1 LITFKE
7 ALHKAFS
14 FMVRQAHYERKQG
27 LAVRPEPVEGL
38 NQRFLKAR
46 INVLFPLLG
55 GMLFPFAFSPF
66 DMPWVALFSL
76 MLLFWVW
83 LNASPNQ
90 AFFRG
95 YLFGV
100 GQFGVG
106 ISWIYISMHDYAAA
120 NVFEAGLLS
129 AIFILFLA
137 LYSGLTGWVSSRL
150 FAQTSKRIKL
160 AVVFPGL
167 WVLCEWFRSWFL
179 TGFAWLETGSSQIDT
194 VLGQGVAPIAGVYG
208 VGFALAVMAAFA
220 LLALTARG
228 SARYAWS
235 LLFLLIPLISYGLS
249 KIEWTHPAGE
259 TFSVALLQG
268 NMPQNVK
275 WQAESQRETL
285 TLYRDLTHQNLDARL
300 VIWPETA
307 IPAFYHQ
314 VKDVFLNNIQQEAQE
329 RGSDVLIG
337 MPYFDFTDKRYYNAL
352 MSLGEQQGWYFKRH
366 LVPFGEFLPLRR
378 VFGFLADILQIPMA
392 DFAPGPAQQSPL
404 MAAGYLLAP
413 SICYE
418 DIFADDSHSGLPQAA
433 YMVNVTNDAWFG
445 RSIAPFQHVQ
455 MARLRALEAGRY
467 LLRASNTG
475 VTAIISDRGRI
486 LQSAPLFA
494 RTALRG
500 SVQPM
505 AGSTPYVRFGSA
517 MVTLPVLIVLA
528 LVLLKCRIH
537 GTS

>member
-1 LITFKE
+1 MPI
-7 ALHKAFS
+7 AI
-14 FMVRQAHYERKQG
+14 MV
-27 LAVRPEPVEGL
+27 LA
-38 NQRFLKAR
+38 NKAR
-46 INVLFPLLG
+46 MNVLLPLLG

-66 DMPWVALFSL
+66 DVFWMPLFSL
-76 MLLFWVW
+76 ALLFWSW
-83 LNASPNQ
+83 LNATPNQ

-120 NVFEAGLLS
+120 NVLAAGLLS

-137 LYSGLTGWVSSRL
+137 LYPALTGWLSSYL
-150 FAQTSKRIKL
+150 FAKTSKRIRL
-160 AVVFPGL
+160 VIVFPGL
-167 WVLCEWFRSWFL
+167 WILCEWFRSWFL
-179 TGFAWLETGSSQIDT
+179 TGFAWLETGSSQVDT

-208 VGFALAVMAAFA
+208 AGLAVAVMSGAA
-220 LLALTARG
+220 LLTITSRG
-228 SARYAWS
+228 SARYAC
-235 LLFLLIPLISYGLS
+235 LPLFLIIPAASYGLS
-249 KIEWTHPAGE
+249 KIEWTHPIGE
-259 TFSVALLQG
+259 PFSVALLQG
-268 NMPQNVK
+268 NVSQDVK

-285 TLYRDLTHQNLDARL
+285 MLYRDLTHQNLDARL

-314 VKDVFLNNIQQEAQE
+314 VKEVFLNNLQQEAHA

-337 MPYFDFTDKRYYNAL
+337 IPYLDFTDNHYYNAL
-352 MSLGEQQGWYFKRH
+352 MSLGERQGWYFKRH
-366 LVPFGEFLPLRR
+366 LVPFGEFLPLRP
-378 VFGFLADILQIPMA
+378 VLGFLLDILRIPMA
-392 DFAPGPAQQSPL
+392 DSTRGSPQQSPL
-404 MAAGYLLAP
+404 MAAGFLFAP

-418 DIFADDSHSGLPQAA
+418 DIFADDSRFGLPQAA

-445 RSIAPFQHVQ
+445 HSIAPFQHLQ

-486 LQSAPLFA
+486 VREAPLFA

-505 AGSTPYVRFGSA
+505 AGSTPYVQFGNVL
-517 MVTLPVLIVLA
+517 VTLPLLIVLG
-528 LVLLKCRIH
+528 LVLFGYKIRYPGRGIVMGNL
-537 GTS
+537 